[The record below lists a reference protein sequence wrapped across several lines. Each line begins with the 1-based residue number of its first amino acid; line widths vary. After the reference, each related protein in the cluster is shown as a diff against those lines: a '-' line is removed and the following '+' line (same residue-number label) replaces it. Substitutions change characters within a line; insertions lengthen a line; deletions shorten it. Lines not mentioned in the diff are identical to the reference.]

1 MVLLKPLDTTNT
13 PIHIA
18 IVGGGIGGLALSV
31 GLYHQVH
38 SHLQTTI
45 YEASPSFSEIG
56 AGVSVGP
63 NAQRALSLL
72 SPSIQR
78 AYDHFATSNGWP
90 EKKKIWFEFRHGMKG
105 RHEGKKIAE
114 VSAGETGQS
123 TIHRAR
129 LLDILVNE
137 LPDKARVKF
146 GKRVVRIEPV
156 KLNEVDEGKRRG
168 LDGGVRLVLDDGT
181 EDFADAV
188 VACDGVRSTCRRILM
203 GEEHSAARPVFSGK
217 YVYRTLIPV
226 QKLVDAVGDELAR
239 NSQMY
244 LGKNGHVLTYPVE
257 KGEIVNIVACK
268 HTHGKWKDDRWILQR
283 TKEEMMADYAS
294 WGTSVQKI
302 ITLTLRTKLIEK
314 PEAWGLFDQA
324 AAPTYTSDRLCLMGD
339 AAHAATAHQA
349 AGVGQVLED
358 ALILSHLLGAISS
371 PADIER
377 AFHAYDS
384 VRRERTQRV
393 VSTSREAARVY
404 QFEDEIIGDDLDKIA
419 GNLTGRYDWIWEVDL
434 DEELRKAKVAY
445 ASLSPD
451 H

>member
-1 MVLLKPLDTTNT
+1 
-13 PIHIA
+13 
-18 IVGGGIGGLALSV
+18 
-31 GLYHQVH
+31 
-38 SHLQTTI
+38 
-45 YEASPSFSEIG
+45 
-56 AGVSVGP
+56 
-63 NAQRALSLL
+63 
-72 SPSIQR
+72 
-78 AYDHFATSNGWP
+78 
-90 EKKKIWFEFRHGMKG
+90 MKG

-302 ITLTLRTKLIEK
+302 IT
-314 PEAWGLFDQA
+314 
-324 AAPTYTSDRLCLMGD
+324 
-339 AAHAATAHQA
+339 
-349 AGVGQVLED
+349 
-358 ALILSHLLGAISS
+358 
-371 PADIER
+371 
-377 AFHAYDS
+377 
-384 VRRERTQRV
+384 
-393 VSTSREAARVY
+393 VSR
-404 QFEDEIIGDDLDKIA
+404 
-419 GNLTGRYDWIWEVDL
+419 
-434 DEELRKAKVAY
+434 
-445 ASLSPD
+445 
-451 H
+451 